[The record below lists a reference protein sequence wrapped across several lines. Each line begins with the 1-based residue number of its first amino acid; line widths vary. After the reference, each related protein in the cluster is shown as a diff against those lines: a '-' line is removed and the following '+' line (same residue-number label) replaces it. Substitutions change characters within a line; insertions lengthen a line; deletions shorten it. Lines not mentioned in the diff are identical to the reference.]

1 LERGWGSR
9 HGWTKAADRILP
21 ITIPTYSAFM
31 IPSLLMDRE
40 SPMATERFTE
50 DEITARARQLVN
62 EQGPGWDTVVANER
76 VGKDTAELRYWRE
89 RALQELEA
97 EAPTVL
103 EIEASTP
110 KTVGL
115 E

>member
-1 LERGWGSR
+1 
-9 HGWTKAADRILP
+9 
-21 ITIPTYSAFM
+21 M
-31 IPSLLMDRE
+31 IPSLLMDGE
-40 SPMATERFTE
+40 SPMATDRFTE

-110 KTVGL
+110 KAVGL